1 MEAATGKRNIHMY
14 NRVLWA
20 DREAMGKSQHRNTSD
35 ISMSNTTVESCLNR
49 GRGLQSVDYM
59 FSVGLSGT
67 CRN

>member
-35 ISMSNTTVESCLNR
+35 ISMSNTTVESCLNH
-49 GRGLQSVDYM
+49 GRGLHSVE
-59 FSVGLSGT
+59 
-67 CRN
+67 